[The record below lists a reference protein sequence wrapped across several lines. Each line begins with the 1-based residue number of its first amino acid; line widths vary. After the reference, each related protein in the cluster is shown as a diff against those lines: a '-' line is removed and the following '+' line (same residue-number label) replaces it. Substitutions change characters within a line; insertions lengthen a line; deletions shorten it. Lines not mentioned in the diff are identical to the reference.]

1 MAAGP
6 SPERRS
12 RGAGKQVQLVVPAQ
26 PSIQLCQNGV
36 MPAQP
41 SIQLCQSGVMP
52 AQAGIQ
58 LVIC

>member
-1 MAAGP
+1 MQNNCSWPQGLPPNAVVG
-6 SPERRS
+6 
-12 RGAGKQVQLVVPAQ
+12 GAGKQVQLVV
-26 PSIQLCQNGV
+26 
-36 MPAQP
+36 PAQP